1 MSQTGKPCTRGF
13 PLALRRKVSQVYP
26 QSFNFMKKHLYFCAV
41 LAIFCAQLHAQ
52 TGIYVNSNNN
62 VGIGTTSPTQLL
74 HLWGPANV
82 NAALKI
88 SSDNGGANSI
98 LQVVHPATG
107 SSGLQVQNGSG
118 TALMQF
124 DNNTGNVGVGTTN
137 PLRQFMLYNSYPII
151 GLQTSGDGLGWGI
164 YSDASD
170 DSIKFIRYLNSAWTS
185 NNNNIFTIL
194 PNGNVG
200 IGTTSPAQTLTVNG
214 ATAVLAGH
222 AVEFYDSNNG
232 DDAYIFN
239 DGTSA
244 ATQGLKYYA
253 SGTGGHLFQTYA
265 GYVINALQILNNGNV
280 GVGTTSPAYKLD
292 VAGPVHATSFVSSTT
307 TYADFVFKP
316 GYKLAPL
323 SDVETAI
330 KKEGHLPGIPS
341 EAEAKAHGID
351 LASMQVKLLQKIEEI
366 TLHQIE
372 QQKLLENQTER
383 LDAQSQRI
391 EQLEKENTELRKQR

>member
-1 MSQTGKPCTRGF
+1 
-13 PLALRRKVSQVYP
+13 
-26 QSFNFMKKHLYFCAV
+26 
-41 LAIFCAQLHAQ
+41 
-52 TGIYVNSNNN
+52 
-62 VGIGTTSPTQLL
+62 
-74 HLWGPANV
+74 
-82 NAALKI
+82 
-88 SSDNGGANSI
+88 
-98 LQVVHPATG
+98 
-107 SSGLQVQNGSG
+107 
-118 TALMQF
+118 
-124 DNNTGNVGVGTTN
+124 
-137 PLRQFMLYNSYPII
+137 
-151 GLQTSGDGLGWGI
+151 
-164 YSDASD
+164 
-170 DSIKFIRYLNSAWTS
+170 
-185 NNNNIFTIL
+185 L